1 MDLKNY
7 ISILWGNKWIII
19 TTLVITL
26 IVVIVGTMMI
36 TPIYSASAT
45 LRVATSSTSSGSYTD
60 YVTADRL
67 MNTYTK
73 IATSSP
79 VLAELAS
86 KLNLQIRPDVKVT
99 TISSTE
105 LIQIL
110 VKSPNPQV
118 AQMAANTLADILIA
132 QSQQLYSG
140 GEKSTTEIL
149 SEQLNIAETEL
160 NKARTD
166 YETLAAKSPGD
177 TEGIAAASLVA
188 DLKQKTYETL
198 LDQYETA
205 RVREAM
211 RANIIT
217 IIEPAVLPLKPSQ
230 PNKIMNIALGF
241 IVGLAGGIGLV
252 FLFENL
258 NPKLRTMDQIET
270 VTEMDI
276 IEKIP
281 SIKQK
286 GLQGLFNRSI
296 NYNDHAFTGSF
307 QRLQTRISQQNTNEH
322 PIKSIVFTSAVP
334 GEGKSTIVSN
344 LALAIGRAGQRV
356 IIVDCDM
363 RIPTQHKIFGLP
375 NKIGLSTLL
384 THQSKFVDVIQ
395 KNRNPNTWILTSG
408 PTVSNAMELLGL
420 PQMKSVIDLLVQKF
434 DYVLLDTPALLPVGD
449 VLALNILVDG
459 IILVT
464 RQAFCK
470 EDDLREAYKQLADY
484 NGKFIGVVVN
494 DVNRTRSYYYNKNK
508 NSQ

>member
-1 MDLKNY
+1 MDLKY
-7 ISILWGNKWIII
+7 YLSILWGNKWIII

-26 IVVIVGTMMI
+26 FVAIVGTMLI

-45 LRVATSSTSSGSYTD
+45 LRVAASSTSSGSYTD

-86 KLNLQIRPDVKVT
+86 KLNLQTLPNVKVSS
-99 TISSTE
+99 ISSTE

-132 QSQQLYSG
+132 QSQTLYSG
-140 GEKSTTEIL
+140 GEKSTTQIL

-166 YETLAAKSPGD
+166 YETLVAKSPGN
-177 TEGIAAASLVA
+177 TEGIAAASLIA

-198 LDQYETA
+198 LDQYEAA

-217 IIEPAVLPLKPSQ
+217 VIEPAVLPLKPSQ
-230 PNKIMNIALGF
+230 PNKIMNITLGF
-241 IVGLAGGIGLV
+241 IIGLAGGIGLV
-252 FLFENL
+252 YLFENL
-258 NPKLRTMDQIET
+258 NPRLRSMDQIESI
-270 VTEMDI
+270 TELDI

-281 SIKQK
+281 SLKHKSIKR
-286 GLQGLFNRSI
+286 LFKNEFDT
-296 NYNDHAFTGSF
+296 NDHALTGSF
-307 QRLQTRISQQNTNEH
+307 QRLQTKISQKNTNEH

-344 LALAIGRAGQRV
+344 LALALGKAGQRV

-384 THQSKFVDVIQ
+384 TQQTKLTDVTQ
-395 KNRNPNTWILTSG
+395 KDRNPNTWIMTSG
-408 PTVSNAMELLGL
+408 PTVPNALELLGS
-420 PQMKSVIDLLVQKF
+420 PQMKTVIDLLLQKY

-449 VLALNILVDG
+449 VLALTNLVDG

-464 RQAFCK
+464 RQAFCT
-470 EDDLREAYKQLADY
+470 EDDLRDAYKQLADY
-484 NGKFIGVVVN
+484 KGKFIGVVVN
-494 DVNRTRSYYYNKNK
+494 DVKQTRSYYYNKYK
-508 NSQ
+508 SS